1 MTRITKQEEKIILE
15 LFASPAMNY
24 KSLKTFNNFL
34 KTEKNI
40 HITEAKLKSVL
51 AQNRQ
56 YNQFRERRRVGTS
69 FRSYDSLT
77 TQNYIWAMDFVQGID
92 CP

>member
-1 MTRITKQEEKIILE
+1 MTGITKQEEKIILE
-15 LFASPAMNY
+15 LFASPAMSY
-24 KSLKTFNNFL
+24 KSLKAFNNFL

-40 HITEAKLKSVL
+40 NITEGRLKSVL

-56 YNQFRERRRVGTS
+56 YNQFRERRVGTS

-77 TQNYIWAMDFVQGID
+77 TQNYIWTMDFVQGMD